1 MSTIPFIV
9 RAFQLEDEADVIVLW
24 ARCNLIRSWNDP
36 RKDIQR
42 KLRVQPDLF
51 LVGMLDERI
60 VATVMAGYE
69 GHRGWINYLAV
80 GPEAQGQGYGRRMM
94 EAAELRLR
102 AIGCAKL
109 NLLVRTSNQGVL
121 DFYERLGYQRDEVFC
136 LGKRLEFDE

>member
-51 LVGMLDERI
+51 LVGMVGERI

-80 GPEAQGQGYGRRMM
+80 GPEAQGQGYGRQMM